1 MPVSAPGR
9 VSVATNDCFGDP
21 QSASGRSEHQAALE
35 KLYLPVWV
43 GSTSSQAAGADVQ
56 PLRGGRLVVR
66 PDQFGVNLLATQ

>member
-35 KLYLPVWV
+35 KLYFPVWV
-43 GSTSSQAAGADVQ
+43 GRMSSPVTGPAIARETFAASRDRVQ
-56 PLRGGRLVVR
+56 VR
-66 PDQFGVNLLATQ
+66 Q